1 MREREITHCFCFSL
15 LGFGFGSSRAV
26 CCMAILC
33 TYMYICLSLSWCAL
47 SWIIFFLSDL
57 GAKMASRS
65 QIKITYTI
73 SRSRSQNQDQFSAE
87 DRDLKIT
94 DFEDQVILP
103 IYDTE

>member
-1 MREREITHCFCFSL
+1 
-15 LGFGFGSSRAV
+15 
-26 CCMAILC
+26 
-33 TYMYICLSLSWCAL
+33 
-47 SWIIFFLSDL
+47 
-57 GAKMASRS
+57 MASRS

>member
-1 MREREITHCFCFSL
+1 
-15 LGFGFGSSRAV
+15 
-26 CCMAILC
+26 
-33 TYMYICLSLSWCAL
+33 
-47 SWIIFFLSDL
+47 
-57 GAKMASRS
+57 MASRS

-103 IYDTE
+103 IYDQVYGILALDSLYRVFNVVSAISMIQLYASNFSRVVMCSMYIPS